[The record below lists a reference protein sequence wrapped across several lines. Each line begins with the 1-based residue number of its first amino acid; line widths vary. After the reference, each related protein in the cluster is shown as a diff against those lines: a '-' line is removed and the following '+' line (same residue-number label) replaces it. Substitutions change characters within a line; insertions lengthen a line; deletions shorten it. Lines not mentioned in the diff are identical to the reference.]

1 MGVLSCVF
9 ECVRGVNVKKLKTC
23 ILTKT
28 QCLSS
33 IFETGDYLIG
43 HFNLLNAL
51 IGTMN
56 MVRHMF

>member
-1 MGVLSCVF
+1 VSYSVS
-9 ECVRGVNVKKLKTC
+9 RGVNVKKLKTR

-33 IFETGDYLIG
+33 MFETKDYLIG
-43 HFNLLNAL
+43 HFNLLNTL

-56 MVRHMF
+56 IVRHMF

>member
-1 MGVLSCVF
+1 VGSLSYVYS
-9 ECVRGVNVKKLKTC
+9 VSRGVNVKNLKTY

-33 IFETGDYLIG
+33 IFETGDYLIS